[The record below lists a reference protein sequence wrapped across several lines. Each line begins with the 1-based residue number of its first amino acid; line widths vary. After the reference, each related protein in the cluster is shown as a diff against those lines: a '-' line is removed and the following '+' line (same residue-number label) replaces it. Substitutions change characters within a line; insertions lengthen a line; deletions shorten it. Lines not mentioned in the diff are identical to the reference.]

1 MDPFRHGVGDD
12 GSNVAGPEADGMQRV
27 GDLLRYL
34 QPFAPARR
42 LPDPEFLL
50 AYSRPVAPRLRGA
63 QKAFRDGVSDLQH
76 RLSGHAR
83 LLLVA
88 LPSAA
93 CLAGGLL
100 LRTGILI

>member
-12 GSNVAGPEADGMQRV
+12 GSNVAGPEVDGVQRV

-34 QPFAPARR
+34 QPFAPAGR
-42 LPDPEFLL
+42 LPDPELLL
-50 AYSRPVAPRLRGA
+50 AYSRPVAPRFRGA
-63 QKAFRDGVSDLQH
+63 QKALRDRVSDRQH
-76 RLSGHAR
+76 RRWGHAR

-88 LPSAA
+88 FPSAA

-100 LRTGILI
+100 FRTGLPI